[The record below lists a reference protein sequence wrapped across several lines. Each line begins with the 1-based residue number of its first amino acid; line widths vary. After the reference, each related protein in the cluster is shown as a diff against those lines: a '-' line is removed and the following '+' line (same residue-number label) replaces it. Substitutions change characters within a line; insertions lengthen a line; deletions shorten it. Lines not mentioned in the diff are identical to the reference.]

1 VGAIL
6 IVSGVL
12 MLINV
17 RARAA
22 ATWLAAAVTLAVPVI
37 YIPMLFVA
45 VGTSQGVEAVNYIF
59 DSLLFAGSVF
69 LLAGGMA
76 SGSEQS
82 VPASLSV
89 SRERHATHW

>member
-1 VGAIL
+1 VIL
-6 IVSGVL
+6 IASGAL

-22 ATWLAAAVTLAVPVI
+22 ATWLGVALTVTLPVI
-37 YIPMLFVA
+37 YVPMLFVA
-45 VGTSQGVEAVNYIF
+45 TGTSELVQAVNYIF

-76 SGSEQS
+76 TD
-82 VPASLSV
+82 A
-89 SRERHATHW
+89 A